1 MAWRRPTD
9 KPLSEH
15 DGWFTD
21 AFMHYSASMSLG
33 STTSNDA
40 NLCWVG
46 SSNDNLKIW
55 ATSREEKMPS
65 QPSDINVSWTNMTPE
80 DTITW
85 RHKKTKKKTNKPGD
99 TFCITSH
106 LWGKVLVTVF
116 LVYFYRHICI
126 IIPYNSITPFDSQ
139 TPLQYKCTNLRRFLG
154 TKFVCV
160 VS

>member
-21 AFMHYSASMSLG
+21 VYMHYSASMSLG

-85 RHKKTKKKTNKPGD
+85 RHKKQNKKKNQTWR
-99 TFCITSH
+99 H
-106 LWGKVLVTVF
+106 F
-116 LVYFYRHICI
+116 LHYEPFVREGIGNRFSGILLQAYLY
-126 IIPYNSITPFDSQ
+126 YN
-139 TPLQYKCTNLRRFLG
+139 PLQFYNTLWFAD
-154 TKFVCV
+154 TVTIQMH
-160 VS
+160 